1 MASARVQELAKPRQ
15 TVEGYFPCKEVEWSL
30 SRSTLRAV
38 ASERIHNLSN
48 PIIRETMDHVQ
59 FNPDAF
65 TVSESARK
73 ANPSQRIVELAQPLT
88 RGHK

>member
-1 MASARVQELAKPRQ
+1 MASARVQELSKPKQ
-15 TVEGYFPCKEVEWSL
+15 TVEGYLSCRETEWPITKN
-30 SRSTLRAV
+30 TLRAI
-38 ASERIHNLSN
+38 ASDRIQNLSR

-65 TVSESARK
+65 TVSETAKK
-73 ANPSQRIVELAQPLT
+73 ATASTRIVELAHPIA